1 MTLWNY
7 NLHKTDEA
15 MEATTVHQLTHG
27 HNTQERRTIVIAHA
41 HSDLPKSSSLD
52 LEWDNIK
59 CCLLLLENLIFHSP
73 EVIV

>member
-27 HNTQERRTIVIAHA
+27 HNTQERRTIVIVHA

-52 LEWDNIK
+52 LE
-59 CCLLLLENLIFHSP
+59 
-73 EVIV
+73 